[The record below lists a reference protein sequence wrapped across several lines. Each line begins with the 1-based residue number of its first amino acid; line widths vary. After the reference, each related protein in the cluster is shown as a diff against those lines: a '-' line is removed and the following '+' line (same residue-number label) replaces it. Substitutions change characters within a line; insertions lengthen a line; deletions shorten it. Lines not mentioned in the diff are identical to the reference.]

1 MSYNSVGTYIFYILV
16 YNKIDEYLMTFVTFS
31 DFSVS
36 YNAVYEVYIE
46 DKSIYI
52 TL

>member
-16 YNKIDEYLMTFVTFS
+16 YNKIDIPEYLMTFVTFS

-36 YNAVYEVYIE
+36 YNAI
-46 DKSIYI
+46 
-52 TL
+52 